1 MERDDTLRVGVVGV
15 GWAGQQH
22 LAAYHVLPGV
32 EVAAIAALE
41 APARAEVA
49 ARFGV
54 ECHVD
59 RWEDLLDIEGLD
71 AVSVAAP
78 TFLHAPVTIA
88 ALERRLH
95 VLCEK
100 PLARTVAEG
109 TAMVEAARRAGR
121 VLDVAFNK
129 RQRGDI
135 RKLHEIVAAG
145 RLGSPYYAKTW
156 WMRGR
161 GIPTLG
167 SWFTRAELA
176 GGGPLLD
183 IGVHVLDYALFV
195 LGRPAVT
202 TVSASTYDHLGTA
215 GFGSS
220 PGSDKTGVSGAR
232 VFDVEDLA
240 TVFMR
245 LEGGG
250 TLLLEA
256 SWAAHRPAPDELGLT
271 VFGTGG
277 GAELVIHDQDEAGSL
292 RIFTDDGGVPAETRL
307 ATELGGAHDLV
318 VEQFVRT
325 VRSGEWDGADG
336 SAALQLARV
345 VECCYRSAAEGREIV
360 VDPRAP

>member
-1 MERDDTLRVGVVGV
+1 MQREDTLRVGVVGV
-15 GWAGQQH
+15 GWAGRQH
-22 LAAYHVLPGV
+22 LAAYEALPGV

-41 APARAEVA
+41 ASARGDVA

-54 ECHVD
+54 ERHVD
-59 RWEDLLDIEGLD
+59 RWEDLLEIDGLD

-78 TFLHAPVTIA
+78 TFLHAPVAIA
-88 ALERRLH
+88 ALERGLH

-100 PLARTVAEG
+100 PLARTVDEG
-109 TAMVEAARRAGR
+109 AAMVQAARRAGR

-129 RQRGDI
+129 RQRGDV
-135 RKLHEIVAAG
+135 RKLREIVAAG
-145 RLGSPYYAKTW
+145 RLGTPYYAKTW

-161 GIPTLG
+161 GIPGLG
-167 SWFTRAELA
+167 SWFTSHELA

-195 LGRPAVT
+195 LGNPAVT

-215 GFGSS
+215 GFGSA
-220 PGSDKTGVSGAR
+220 PDSDKTGVSDAR
-232 VFDVEDLA
+232 LFDVEDLA

-245 LEGGG
+245 LEDGV

-277 GAELVIHDQDEAGSL
+277 GAELVIHDQDQPGSL
-292 RIFTDDGGVPAETRL
+292 RIFTDDGGVAAETRL
-307 ATELGGAHDLV
+307 AIELGGAHDHV
-318 VEQFVRT
+318 VEHFVT
-325 VRSGEWDGADG
+325 TIRSGEWEGADG
-336 SAALQLARV
+336 SAALELARI
-345 VECCYRSAAEGREIV
+345 VECCYRSASEGRELRV
-360 VDPRAP
+360 G

>member
-1 MERDDTLRVGVVGV
+1 MQRDDTLRVGVVGV
-15 GWAGQQH
+15 GWAGRQH
-22 LAAYHVLPGV
+22 LAAYDAVPGV
-32 EVAAIAALE
+32 EVAAVAALE
-41 APARAEVA
+41 ATARGEVA

-54 ECHVD
+54 ERHFE
-59 RWEDLLDIEGLD
+59 RWEDLLEIEGLD

-78 TFLHAPVTIA
+78 TFLHAPVSIA
-88 ALERRLH
+88 ALKRGIH

-129 RQRGDI
+129 RRRGDI
-135 RKLHEIVAAG
+135 RKLQEIVAAG

-161 GIPTLG
+161 GIPGLG

-195 LGRPAVT
+195 LGGPTVRA
-202 TVSASTYDHLGTA
+202 VSASTYDHLGTA
-215 GFGSS
+215 GFGSA
-220 PGSDKTGVSGAR
+220 PDSDKTGVSGAR

-271 VFGTGG
+271 VFGTRG
-277 GAELVIHDQDEAGSL
+277 GAELVIHDQDEPGSL

-325 VRSGEWDGADG
+325 VRSGDWDGADG

-345 VECCYRSAAEGREIV
+345 VECCYRSAAEGREV
-360 VDPRAP
+360 QVDAP

>member
-1 MERDDTLRVGVVGV
+1 MQREDTLRVGVVGV
-15 GWAGQQH
+15 GWAGRQH
-22 LAAYHVLPGV
+22 LAAYEALPGV

-41 APARAEVA
+41 ASARGDVA

-54 ECHVD
+54 EHHVD
-59 RWEDLLDIEGLD
+59 RWEDLLEIDGLD

-78 TFLHAPVTIA
+78 TFLHAPVAIA
-88 ALERRLH
+88 ALERGLH

-100 PLARTVAEG
+100 PLARTVDEG
-109 TAMVEAARRAGR
+109 AAMVQAARRAGR

-129 RQRGDI
+129 RQRGDV
-135 RKLHEIVAAG
+135 RKLREIVAAG
-145 RLGSPYYAKTW
+145 RLGTPYYAKTW

-161 GIPTLG
+161 GIPGLG
-167 SWFTRAELA
+167 SWFTSHELA

-195 LGRPAVT
+195 LGNPAVT

-215 GFGSS
+215 GFGSA
-220 PGSDKTGVSGAR
+220 PDSDKTGVSDAR
-232 VFDVEDLA
+232 LFDVEDLA

-245 LEGGG
+245 LEDGV

-277 GAELVIHDQDEAGSL
+277 GAELVIHDQDQPGSL
-292 RIFTDDGGVPAETRL
+292 RIFTDDGGVAAETRL
-307 ATELGGAHDLV
+307 AIELGGAHDHV
-318 VEQFVRT
+318 VEQFVT
-325 VRSGEWDGADG
+325 TIRSGEWEGADG
-336 SAALQLARV
+336 SAALELARI
-345 VECCYRSAAEGREIV
+345 VECCYRSASEGRELRV
-360 VDPRAP
+360 G